1 MNSVTRKVKLLNALT
16 PGTFDLH
23 SASKPSSYAVGW
35 LQAAASIDETDFTAE
50 LSSERENMLF
60 QELDDEMRP
69 LPVARSSRLTAV
81 FKTMTTE
88 KSVRRLNL
96 MESQFSYTSVEKYN
110 PLVNT
115 NRFFPSQDQRFA
127 YVVMRC

>member
-1 MNSVTRKVKLLNALT
+1 MAGGTAGECAESEVKKLEQFKAQMMEYRQ
-16 PGTFDLH
+16 
-23 SASKPSSYAVGW
+23 K
-35 LQAAASIDETDFTAE
+35 ETERMREKSAE

-81 FKTMTTE
+81 FKTMTTD

-115 NRFFPSQDQRFA
+115 NRFFPSQDQRLA